1 MLRTWRPHTNYSEC
15 HATPTLRTPLR
26 ANATRPY
33 NTVSHF
39 APVLAATLARYCLR
53 SACVRNCANGSQ
65 PRPVFAPNMRARNI
79 NSLTTLYMLY
89 GVYVTYIHSPNS
101 GAYVSTNTLS
111 IKECGILLWYST
123 SKEAPPSRNVRA
135 RPKLGQR
142 QDRLANIP
150 TGLSQQSI
158 QATKTH

>member
-53 SACVRNCANGSQ
+53 STSVRNGANGSQ
-65 PRPVFAPNMRARNI
+65 PRPAFAQNMRARNI

-101 GAYVSTNTLS
+101 GVYVDVTYVHDLNWDGGKTDWQTYRQDCRNNRLKPQNTLDSGVYVTCMRTNPIMS
-111 IKECGILLWYST
+111 I
-123 SKEAPPSRNVRA
+123 VRM
-135 RPKLGQR
+135 
-142 QDRLANIP
+142 
-150 TGLSQQSI
+150 
-158 QATKTH
+158 